1 MRPYRR
7 REVLK
12 QLQNDS
18 DDSEQSESEFYY
30 PTGDFTLPSDEGKSA
45 DFPSLSTIN
54 TDDQKRCENICEIQM
69 FIERQ
74 RAENTKKKTTCDIN
88 IVKRYFI
95 SINQTREIEAIPA
108 KELNILVSKFFINVR
123 KKNGRVYEASSLS
136 AFLRILQ

>member
-18 DDSEQSESEFYY
+18 DDSEQSESEFYH
-30 PTGDFTLPSDEGKSA
+30 PTEDFTLPSNEGKSA

-54 TDDQKRCENICEIQM
+54 TDDDQKTSEDICEIQM

-95 SINQTREIEAIPA
+95 SINETREIA
-108 KELNILVSKFFINVR
+108 
-123 KKNGRVYEASSLS
+123 
-136 AFLRILQ
+136 